1 MGGTWG
7 VAADHVFVCPS
18 SAWPPIAT
26 VSWEKAFQNKFPGHK
41 VDAILGSP
49 PGLQSKQRRLE
60 ASSEDPSHGNRAGP
74 IRMDR
79 SRGLARHQ
87 VVVVGKTNL
96 ADLGRSWSISA
107 AWPIPSRLRQG
118 SCQSRGAQSQRH
130 RHGPGT
136 RELFCIPDCVLPGI
150 ERPRSLVPVS
160 ALARKKHTSLLVF
173 RNVRVYASQRPSQ
186 FLAHTQDSIIAQ
198 NGFGSVTV

>member
-26 VSWEKAFQNKFPGHK
+26 VSCEKAFQNKFPGHK

-49 PGLQSKQRRLE
+49 PGLQSKQRKLE
-60 ASSEDPSHGNRAGP
+60 ASSEDPGSAP
-74 IRMDR
+74 
-79 SRGLARHQ
+79 SRGC
-87 VVVVGKTNL
+87 GENE
-96 ADLGRSWSISA
+96 LGRSWPSWSISA

-160 ALARKKHTSLLVF
+160 ALARKKTYELVGVPQCPSLCLPTPVTISCPYSGQHNCPE
-173 RNVRVYASQRPSQ
+173 RVR
-186 FLAHTQDSIIAQ
+186 
-198 NGFGSVTV
+198 